1 MEEKRKKPGGL
12 KPLEKEDYRFMQE
25 RIKKKPLNGKKL
37 VRKLAV
43 TLGLGVLFGVT
54 AAFVMEAVRPAFSRI
69 FHKNEESQKNLSLQ
83 MKGDSQ
89 EEAGINPGTEN
100 QQENRPSM
108 EEAEGSGLLSDFEKL
123 ESDIYR
129 IAEEAEPF
137 LVDVIGIREEMDWF
151 EKINETESQAPGII
165 ISVEDGV
172 LVLTER
178 DALKAA
184 TSIYVSFCNGEIAQ
198 GKEISYDTPTNL
210 SVVHVDTAALSAETR
225 QAVRVAS
232 FTDSEVI
239 GAKDLVLAVGEP
251 LGHFDGAVYGHIA
264 KQTAVKRTDAL
275 YGLLFT
281 DMAGSEDGK
290 GVLINKDGN
299 VLGIINQKFAT
310 EGGANLLTALRINE
324 IKDVIE
330 KLMNGENPG
339 YLGLEGVAVTPD
351 ISGLT
356 YSGEGIYVTQVKKD
370 FPAMQ
375 AGIQSGDI
383 ITEINGAKVTS
394 MASFRSEI
402 LKYKIGDSVKVTLER
417 MGKGEYKPMEF
428 EIKLGGY

>member
-1 MEEKRKKPGGL
+1 MEDKRKKTGGSGTS
-12 KPLEKEDYRFMQE
+12 EEDYRFMKE
-25 RIKKKPLNGKKL
+25 KIKKKPLNGKKL

-43 TLGLGVLFGVT
+43 TLGLGVVFGVT
-54 AAFVMEAVRPAFSRI
+54 AAFVMEAVRPAFTRI
-69 FHKNEESQKNLSLQ
+69 FHKNEEPSKNLSLQ
-83 MKGDSQ
+83 MEGELQNESDSK
-89 EEAGINPGTEN
+89 PGTEN
-100 QQENRPSM
+100 SQESQPPA
-108 EEAEGSGLLSDFEKL
+108 EEEGANLLSDFEKL

-129 IAEEAEPF
+129 IAGEAEPF

-151 EKINETESQAPGII
+151 EEINETESQAPGII
-165 ISVEDGV
+165 ISVENGM

-178 DALKAA
+178 NALKAA
-184 TSIYVSFCNGEIAQ
+184 TSIYVSFCNGEIVQ
-198 GKEISYDTPTNL
+198 GEEISYDIPANL
-210 SVVHVDTAALSAETR
+210 SVVHVDLAALSEETR

-232 FTDSEVI
+232 FTDSETI
-239 GAKDLVLAVGEP
+239 AASDLVLAVGEP
-251 LGHFDGAVYGHIA
+251 LGHFGGVVYGHIA
-264 KQTAVKRTDAL
+264 EQTTIKKTDAL

-281 DMAGSEDGK
+281 DMVGSAEGK
-290 GVLINKDGN
+290 GVLIDKNGN

-310 EGGANLLTALRINE
+310 EGGANLLTALRIDE

-339 YLGLEGVAVTPD
+339 YLGLEGIAVTPD
-351 ISGLT
+351 TPDLT

-394 MASFRSEI
+394 MAAFRSEI

-417 MGKGEYKPMEF
+417 LGKGEYKPIEF
-428 EIKLGGY
+428 EITLGGY